1 MREWNNMQY
10 AASAAFLLAV
20 YSDYLSNA
28 HAVLKCPVAQVQPQ
42 DLLNFA
48 QSQVLILYILSFSL
62 YNILPSCYIIS
73 SNDKLGPRLV
83 TRKDGKRW
91 KINFPVVVC

>member
-1 MREWNNMQY
+1 MRAWNNMQY

-48 QSQVLILYILSFSL
+48 QSQALILYTLSFFSL
-62 YNILPSCYIIS
+62 EHFALILDIIE
-73 SNDKLGPRLV
+73 R
-83 TRKDGKRW
+83 
-91 KINFPVVVC
+91 